1 MFGNNAFTRF
11 QSQPAEDSAVSQKSP
26 PKLGRGQKLNLKA
39 LCFHDK
45 PHGRLVDSPQE
56 SAAPS
61 LISDPLSFFSSSE
74 KAATLDKNL
83 LSSSW
88 ERSTSKKKRRRRRS
102 GGGGVPICFHPSTK
116 PFFLSVCCYSRD
128 ELIRQSFAAIIKARM
143 AVQQL
148 SVMLHLLNAS
158 SPPRTIAPVHGRAL
172 TRRRCQRCALT
183 GSFIRLGFVICLN
196 CDPYILALTPA
207 PHVQINFALNA
218 GGRNVA
224 QNGLI

>member
-26 PKLGRGQKLNLKA
+26 PKLGRQGQKLNLKA

-88 ERSTSKKKRRRRRS
+88 KRSTSKKRRRRRS
-102 GGGGVPICFHPSTK
+102 GGRCSNLFSPLNEAILSIC
-116 PFFLSVCCYSRD
+116 
-128 ELIRQSFAAIIKARM
+128 
-143 AVQQL
+143 
-148 SVMLHLLNAS
+148 LLLFQ
-158 SPPRTIAPVHGRAL
+158 RRANL
-172 TRRRCQRCALT
+172 T
-183 GSFIRLGFVICLN
+183 VICSHNKSTHGGSAAECYATFIKRIVAATDHCSRARTRSDTQTL
-196 CDPYILALTPA
+196 PTLR
-207 PHVQINFALNA
+207 PHWKLHQARIRHLFKL
-218 GGRNVA
+218 
-224 QNGLI
+224 

>member
-1 MFGNNAFTRF
+1 M
-11 QSQPAEDSAVSQKSP
+11 
-26 PKLGRGQKLNLKA
+26 NLKA

-88 ERSTSKKKRRRRRS
+88 KRGTSKKKKEEEEEVV
-102 GGGGVPICFHPSTK
+102 GAGVPICFHPSAK

-128 ELIRQSFAAIIKARM
+128 EPNSTVICSHNK
-143 AVQQL
+143 
-148 SVMLHLLNAS
+148 S
-158 SPPRTIAPVHGRAL
+158 THGRSAAECYATFIKRIVAATDHCSRAR
-172 TRRRCQRCALT
+172 TRSDTPPLPTLRPHWKLHQAR
-183 GSFIRLGFVICLN
+183 IRHLFKL
-196 CDPYILALTPA
+196 
-207 PHVQINFALNA
+207 
-218 GGRNVA
+218 
-224 QNGLI
+224 

>member
-1 MFGNNAFTRF
+1 M
-11 QSQPAEDSAVSQKSP
+11 
-26 PKLGRGQKLNLKA
+26 
-39 LCFHDK
+39 
-45 PHGRLVDSPQE
+45 DSPQE

-88 ERSTSKKKRRRRRS
+88 KRGTSKKKKEEEEV
-102 GGGGVPICFHPSTK
+102 GGGVPICFHPSTK

-143 AVQQL
+143 EVQQL

-183 GSFIRLGFVICLN
+183 GGFIRLGFVICLN
-196 CDPYILALTPA
+196 CDPYIPALAPA

-224 QNGLI
+224 QNGFI